1 MYPQVLRDE
10 TLVEEIG
17 GHLVADPYRWLED
30 DSQEVVAFVEA
41 QNALSRPI
49 LDALPGREVFVDVLE
64 RVLSA
69 PTRVCPV
76 ERGGWLFA
84 LHNDGNDQPRLVRA
98 RCFDELEAAE
108 TLIDPN
114 ALAAD
119 GTVAIV
125 AFEPNRDAS
134 LLAYSLAEAGSD
146 WVTMRVF
153 DLQRREDLGVEVR
166 WSKFSAPTWLPG
178 GRAFTYWGYPAPTG
192 NALTDQQGAGALHR
206 YDVDTRQASILYEP
220 ADPRT
225 MAHHF
230 GDDQWLVIAAR
241 QGNERATR
249 ILARS
254 HSDDELRLVVDG
266 TAPWWPVAVLDGELY
281 CGTVEDAPLGRIVAV
296 DLATGERRVLVG
308 EHPHHRLG
316 RCAATASGLV
326 VEYIADAQSRVQM
339 FAPDGTPGDE
349 LPVGEGVS
357 LVGCEASAE
366 SNLVYLA
373 TTRFTDRGDRYRA
386 EVDGARLLIWDRA
399 PRPTAS
405 VDVPSTSRRIR
416 AVSSDGV
423 EAPAFVV
430 EPQGQQPGTRPVL
443 LWGYGGFDIAQVPDF
458 RAIFAGWVAAGGTLV
473 VANLRGGGEYG
484 EDWHDAG
491 TKQRKQQVFD
501 DLYALAEHLVA
512 TGLTSSAQLALHGRS
527 NGGLL
532 AGSALTQRPELWA
545 AVLPGVGVLDMLRF
559 HRFTIGWAWTP
570 DYGDPDEPGVIDYLL
585 PYSPLHNVRQVE
597 YPPTLITTADHDDRV
612 VPAHSY
618 KFAAELQHT
627 GTGGP
632 FLLAVDTRAGHGA
645 GKPKR
650 AQVEE
655 FADQLAFAAH
665 HTGLIPSL

>member
-1 MYPQVLRDE
+1 MYPQFLRDE

-17 GHLVADPYRWLED
+17 GHLVADPYRWLEG

-49 LDALPGREVFVDVLE
+49 LDALPGREVLVDVLE

-69 PTRVCPV
+69 PTRSCPV

-178 GRAFTYWGYPAPTG
+178 GRAVTYWGYPAPTG

-266 TAPWWPVAVLDGELY
+266 TAPWWPVAVQDGELY

-326 VEYIADAQSRVQM
+326 VEYIADAQSRVQL

-373 TTRFTDRGDRYRA
+373 TTRFADRGDRCRA
-386 EVDGARLLIWDRA
+386 EVDGARLLTWDRA
-399 PRPTAS
+399 SRPTGS

-423 EAPAFVV
+423 EVPAFVV
-430 EPQGQQPGTRPVL
+430 EPQGQQPGSRPVL

-512 TGLTSSAQLALHGRS
+512 TGVTSSAQLALHGRS

-532 AGSALTQRPELWA
+532 AGAALTQRPELWA

-585 PYSPLHNVRQVE
+585 PYSPLHNVRQVK